1 MGSQLIGRAFLNVCD
16 TFSNGRKISTN
27 TPQGWRLTL
36 KTLSDSPT
44 HQKSSNY
51 AQTNPALRGKW
62 KIYSKLHH
70 QQTFHVGHLEELGNI
85 FPHIKPSRG
94 ALRSSVR
101 EAYSN
106 QIPCAID
113 SSSRWRAG

>member
-27 TPQGWRLTL
+27 TPTGWRLTL

-70 QQTFHVGHLEELGNI
+70 QQTCHVGHLEELG
-85 FPHIKPSRG
+85 IKRG
-94 ALRSSVR
+94 ARCAL
-101 EAYSN
+101 AYAEHI
-106 QIPCAID
+106 QPDPLCY
-113 SSSRWRAG
+113 